1 MSELIDDHCGL
12 GVKAKLLKLL
22 DSKSVKQ
29 VRAGLNPAA
38 KVHGRVTSKALE
50 QFAKLIVRVI
60 VWDSSSHS
68 SALPFKSARLLRLG
82 GCEPYKKVG
91 HNMTTRKDE
100 NLVSAF
106 NKLK

>member
-38 KVHGRVTSKALE
+38 KV
-50 QFAKLIVRVI
+50 
-60 VWDSSSHS
+60 
-68 SALPFKSARLLRLG
+68 
-82 GCEPYKKVG
+82 
-91 HNMTTRKDE
+91 
-100 NLVSAF
+100 
-106 NKLK
+106 